1 MTTEERTRFE
11 VLLENVQI
19 DIRVIA
25 EAQGAL
31 VERMDRTEARLD
43 RHEARF
49 DRLDLRVAVLDT
61 KVDALDAKVD
71 ALDAKVDARF
81 ANIQQWIERIA
92 THLGLDGV
100 PRPGTRPRR
109 GTAKRRK
116 PS

>member
-11 VLLENVQI
+11 VLLENVQT

-49 DRLDLRVAVLDT
+49 DRLELRVAVLDT

-71 ALDAKVDARF
+71 ALDARVASS
-81 ANIQQWIERIA
+81 QQWIERIA
-92 THLGLDGV
+92 THLGLDGA
-100 PRPGTRPRR
+100 PRPRR